1 MTTSGAEAGLSTE
14 IDEFINQI
22 LMTTKLEV
30 DSMEKDPQQETQA
43 LEKQATQAETSGDTS
58 DIAAAEVQG
67 ADQPAEAEPE
77 AKAKP
82 SREELTAMLD
92 EARSKAED
100 NWNQLM
106 RARADLENLRRRQ
119 EKELENARKFAL
131 ERFVE
136 ALLPVKDSMELG
148 LSAAA
153 DESADVQKLLEGTEL
168 TLKLLRDVMEKFNVA
183 EVDPQGAPFN
193 PQWHQAMSMQPRGDV
208 PPNTVITVVQKGYT
222 LNGRLVRPAMVMVSQ
237 QPQGS

>member
-1 MTTSGAEAGLSTE
+1 
-14 IDEFINQI
+14 
-22 LMTTKLEV
+22 
-30 DSMEKDPQQETQA
+30 MEKDPQQATETPEPQA
-43 LEKQATQAETSGDTS
+43 LEQQAPQADTL
-58 DIAAAEVQG
+58 DVATDAAAAEVPASDQG
-67 ADQPAEAEPE
+67 AEAEPE
-77 AKAKP
+77 TGAEP
-82 SREELTAMLD
+82 SREELAAMLE
-92 EARSKAED
+92 EARSKADE
-100 NWNQLM
+100 NWSQLM

-119 EKELENARKFAL
+119 EKELANAHKFAL

-136 ALLPVKDSMELG
+136 ALLPVKDSLELG

-153 DESADVQKLLEGTEL
+153 DDAADVEKLREGTQL

-193 PQWHQAMSMQPRGDV
+193 PQWHQAMSLQPRDDV
-208 PPNTVITVVQKGYT
+208 PPNTVVTVVQKGYT

>member
-1 MTTSGAEAGLSTE
+1 
-14 IDEFINQI
+14 
-22 LMTTKLEV
+22 
-30 DSMEKDPQQETQA
+30 MEKDPQQETEA
-43 LEKQATQAETSGDTS
+43 LETQPTEAGATEAE
-58 DIAAAEVQG
+58 AVEAQE
-67 ADQPAEAEPE
+67 ADQSAEGEAE
-77 AKAKP
+77 P
-82 SREELTAMLD
+82 SREELVAMLE
-92 EARSKAED
+92 EARSKADE

-119 EKELENARKFAL
+119 EKELENVHKFAL

-153 DESADVQKLLEGTEL
+153 DTSADVEKLREGTEL

-183 EVDPQGAPFN
+183 EVDPQGAPFD
-193 PQWHQAMSMQPRGDV
+193 PQWHQAMSLQPRDDV
-208 PPNTVITVVQKGYT
+208 PPNTVVAVVQKGYT

-237 QPQGS
+237 QPQAS

>member
-1 MTTSGAEAGLSTE
+1 
-14 IDEFINQI
+14 
-22 LMTTKLEV
+22 
-30 DSMEKDPQQETQA
+30 MEKDPQQATETPEPQA
-43 LEKQATQAETSGDTS
+43 LEQQAPQADTL
-58 DIAAAEVQG
+58 DVATDAAAAEIPAPAQG
-67 ADQPAEAEPE
+67 AEDESETGAE
-77 AKAKP
+77 P
-82 SREELTAMLD
+82 SREELAAMLE
-92 EARSKAED
+92 EARSKADE
-100 NWNQLM
+100 NWGQLM

-119 EKELENARKFAL
+119 EKELANAHKFAL

-136 ALLPVKDSMELG
+136 ALLPVKDSLELG

-153 DESADVQKLLEGTEL
+153 DDAADVEKLREGTQL

-193 PQWHQAMSMQPRGDV
+193 PQWHQAMSLQPRDDV
-208 PPNTVITVVQKGYT
+208 PPNTVVTVVQKGYT